1 MVTIATGIIVIIV
14 IIHSTD
20 AIEITTVMV
29 TQTGSE
35 ALNGVFTLSFN
46 GHVTPAM
53 PHDIPVQRVSCL
65 F

>member
-1 MVTIATGIIVIIV
+1 MLMVTITTCLLIMIV
-14 IIHSTD
+14 IIHCTD
-20 AIEITTVMV
+20 AIEMTNVVV

-53 PHDIPVQRVSCL
+53 PHDIPVHLVS
-65 F
+65 